1 MREAGA
7 APFLAL
13 LVGGTEKLGQAPMD
27 IGIPVEDASADP
39 ERALMQAIER
49 TGATEV
55 FDLSDEPVLGYRR
68 RMRLASVALWKGAVY
83 RGSDFTFTPPDRTAR
98 AGAPSL
104 AVIGTGKRCGKTAIA
119 GAAARILRDAGREP
133 VVVAMGRGG
142 PAAPEVITAGQR
154 LDAATLL
161 EWAGRGRHASSDY
174 VEDALTSGVATVGA
188 WRAGGGLAGAVAYSN
203 FAEAL
208 EEAEKLG
215 PGILLLEGS
224 GASIPPARWDA
235 ALLAVD
241 ARTDPENLCGYFGLY
256 RLLLADLVVL
266 TMAED
271 SLDPHQVQAV
281 EGCIRDRP
289 NGSPEV
295 IRTIFRPHPL
305 TDIKGKRIWFA
316 TTAPPQAA
324 GLLTAHLQDR
334 FDAKVVGMS
343 HSLADRQSLQ
353 KDLEAVEN
361 ADALVVELKAA
372 AVDVVTRFAVDRGIE
387 VVYAGNRVEI
397 LRGEKPLE
405 EAILS
410 VAGLAQER
418 FNP

>member
-1 MREAGA
+1 
-7 APFLAL
+7 
-13 LVGGTEKLGQAPMD
+13 MD
-27 IGIPVEDASADP
+27 IGVAVEDASANP
-39 ERALMQAIER
+39 ERALAEAIDR
-49 TGATEV
+49 VGAALV
-55 FDLSDEPVLGYRR
+55 NDLSDEPVLSYRKR
-68 RMRLASVALWKGAVY
+68 TRLISIALWKGADY
-83 RGSDFTFTPPDRTAR
+83 RGSDFYFKSPDRSVG
-98 AGAPSL
+98 AGAASL
-104 AVIGTGKRCGKTAIA
+104 AVMGTGKRCGKTAIA
-119 GAAARILRDAGREP
+119 GAAARILRDAGRGP
-133 VVVAMGRGG
+133 VIVSMGRGG
-142 PAAPEVITAGQR
+142 PPAPEVIAPGQS
-154 LDAATLL
+154 LDPQTLL
-161 EWAGRGRHASSDY
+161 KWTDEGRHASSDY

-208 EEAEKLG
+208 GEAEKLR

-241 ARTDPENLCGYFGLY
+241 ARADPEHLCGYFGLY

-266 TMAED
+266 TMAEA

-281 EGCIRDRP
+281 ESCIRDRP

-305 TDIKGKRIWFA
+305 GDIKGKRIWFA

-334 FDAKVVGMS
+334 FGAKVTGMS
-343 HSLADRQSLQ
+343 HALADRRALRN
-353 KDLEAVEN
+353 DLEEAEN
-361 ADALVVELKAA
+361 ADAVLVELKAA
-372 AVDVVTRFAVDRGIE
+372 AVDVVTRYAVDRGIE
-387 VVYAGNRVEI
+387 VVYADNRVEI
-397 LRGEKPLE
+397 LKGEKPFE

-410 VAGLAQER
+410 VAALAQER
-418 FNP
+418 FTQ